1 MDLIELR
8 PHLHLLRFPVGNAY
22 LWHERDAPS
31 LIDTG
36 VAGSGKDVEGA
47 VRSLGFTLADLRHVI
62 VTHGHDDHHGAL
74 AEITTEATVMV
85 HRADAPVV
93 RGEAAQQTPD
103 RADMPEWEREI
114 YDSLPP
120 MPPVPSA
127 RVDRELEGGEVIDF
141 GGGAE
146 VIPIPG
152 HTDGSVALYLPA
164 HRLLFAG
171 DTVATLNGQVILG
184 VFNADRAG
192 AVASF
197 RRLADLDLGL
207 VCVGHGDPVTGEA
220 TTRLREVAAQL

>member
-1 MDLIELR
+1 MELIELTPQLR
-8 PHLHLLRFPVGNAY
+8 LLRFPVGNAY
-22 LWHERDAPS
+22 LWHERDALT

-47 VRSLGFTLADLRHVI
+47 IRFLGFTLADLRHVI

-74 AEITTEATVMV
+74 AEIAADATVMV

-93 RGEAAQQTPD
+93 RGEAAQQTPE

-120 MPPVPSA
+120 MPPVPAA
-127 RVDRELEGGEVIDF
+127 RVDRELEGCEVIDF

-152 HTDGSVALYLPA
+152 HTDGSIALHLPA

-171 DTVATLNGQVILG
+171 DTVANVNGQVILG
-184 VFNADRAG
+184 VFNADRART
-192 AVASF
+192 AASF

-207 VCVGHGDPVTGEA
+207 VCVGHGDPISGDA
-220 TTRLREVAAQL
+220 SACLREVAARL